1 VSDGCL
7 FCRIVAGEEPTEVV
21 DEDELTLS
29 FMDAFPASN
38 GHMLVIPKAH
48 IETIYDLEQPHADA
62 VWRTTIAMAHAIHK
76 ALEPDGLTLRQAN
89 GALGGQHIMHL
100 HVHLIPRYGAGD
112 RGDPGRTSEFADR
125 IRST

>member
-1 VSDGCL
+1 MSSGCL
-7 FCRIVAGEEPTEVV
+7 FCRILAGEEYAERV

-29 FMDAFPASN
+29 FMDAFPAAN
-38 GHMLVIPKAH
+38 GHVLVIPKAH

-100 HVHLIPRYGAGD
+100 HVHLIPRYGGGD
-112 RGDPGRTSEFADR
+112 RGDPGRTAEFAER